1 VGFQKLFTVE
11 DKQGLK
17 ILFIEEIKYKMDYIN
32 TEQLVK
38 LAEPIKKSGYEQ
50 YLLSILEEE
59 S

>member
-1 VGFQKLFTVE
+1 MLFTVE